1 MRARVNGAERELS
14 PGMSIGALVNEVA
27 ADAKA
32 VAVALNRAMIP
43 RKEWSAVQVQEG
55 DDVEIVAPFHGG

>member
-1 MRARVNGAERELS
+1 
-14 PGMSIGALVNEVA
+14 MSIDALVNEVA

-43 RKEWSAVQVQEG
+43 RKEWRAVQVQEG
-55 DDVEIVAPFHGG
+55 DDIEIVAPFHGG